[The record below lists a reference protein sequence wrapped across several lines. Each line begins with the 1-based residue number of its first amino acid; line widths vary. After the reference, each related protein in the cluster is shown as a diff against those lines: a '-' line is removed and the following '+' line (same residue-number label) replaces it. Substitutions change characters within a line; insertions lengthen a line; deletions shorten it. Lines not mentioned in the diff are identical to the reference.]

1 MRRIAKFFV
10 VLVLIVCG
18 FFQAF
23 ADTVSADEKTVAEN
37 QGQTPALESSS
48 ESTILIEENEQLP
61 EENHAKVKSHSYDE
75 STSLF
80 FYFNNMSRDD
90 FKILLNLGSV
100 QEKTIFEMVGFFGNF
115 STFVQIGLDE
125 MDEAEKKMYEF
136 AQRNIIRK
144 FKTND
149 VALGIIINNMDL
161 LEGRFEGWGI
171 VSHIIDRNDIL
182 SQVYYFTAEF

>member
-1 MRRIAKFFV
+1 MRRTAKFFV
-10 VLVLIVCG
+10 AMVFVACG

-23 ADTVSADEKTVAEN
+23 ADTVSTGEKTVAEN
-37 QGQTPALESSS
+37 QES
-48 ESTILIEENEQLP
+48 ESPTESTVLIEENEQQP
-61 EENHAKVKSHSYDE
+61 DENHVKVKSHSYDE

-136 AQRNIIRK
+136 AQRNIIR
-144 FKTND
+144 
-149 VALGIIINNMDL
+149 IIINNMDL
-161 LEGRFEGWGI
+161 LQGRFEGWGI
-171 VSHIIDRNDIL
+171 VSHMIDRNDIL

>member
-1 MRRIAKFFV
+1 MRRTAKFFV
-10 VLVLIVCG
+10 AMVFVACG

-23 ADTVSADEKTVAEN
+23 ADTVSTGEKTVAEN
-37 QGQTPALESSS
+37 QES
-48 ESTILIEENEQLP
+48 ESPIESTVLIEENEQQP
-61 EENHAKVKSHSYDE
+61 DENHVKVKSHSYDE